1 MRWAKAQNHPCA
13 KMGSWGPAI
22 ECEC

>member
-1 MRWAKAQNHPCA
+1 MCWAKAQNHPCA
-13 KMGSWGPAI
+13 KIGSWGPTI